1 MSTKPEYASHLQTLV
16 GMGFS
21 EKQATRALEQSS
33 GNIDYA
39 ANFLTNEMST
49 DEPKDDST
57 STTILAALSQY
68 DLPEGRSACTCMALT
83 VAETLLNDAPMT
95 SETLTSSLCR
105 GHELYLKHRQQH
117 IDSPEHTSA
126 EELLY
131 LFPQIQLAESGIR
144 QGLLTHHGSCWT
156 DLVATTDNKPTAFCI
171 IKPPETILI
180 YKDSNENYWLVDSHS
195 RPPRYTQAYA
205 QKHASFD
212 SLLASLQSLF
222 PATASIPGV
231 SSEMM
236 AMYNSVDV
244 YPLHT
249 KQPSNVNEQPAI

>member
-1 MSTKPEYASHLQTLV
+1 MSTKPEYGSHLQALV
-16 GMGFS
+16 EMGFP
-21 EKQATRALEQSS
+21 EEQATQALEQSS
-33 GNIDYA
+33 GNIENA
-39 ANFLTNEMST
+39 VNLLANEMST

-95 SETLTSSLCR
+95 SETLTSSLHR

-117 IDSPEHTSA
+117 IGSPEHTSA

-131 LFPQIQLAESGIR
+131 LFPKIQLEESGIR
-144 QGLLTHHGSCWT
+144 QGILTRHGSCWS
-156 DLVATTDNKPTAFCI
+156 DLVATVDNKPIAFCI
-171 IKPPETILI
+171 IKPPETILVF
-180 YKDSNENYWLVDSHS
+180 KDSNENYWLVDSHS

-205 QKHASFD
+205 QQHASFD

-222 PATASIPGV
+222 PATVGIPGV
-231 SSEMM
+231 SFEMM

-249 KQPSNVNEQPAI
+249 KQPGNVNEQLEI